1 MYDSETSGM
10 TSGRIKYNSSE
21 INRILGLI
29 KGRMSDVTTAV
40 QQIEKAG
47 NSALEATGGEKT
59 DLGACINV
67 LVKEDL
73 SSKVKQAEQNLNNL
87 IELIVNID
95 KEYNDANVEL
105 LNDVKRIIANAKN
118 PTAPNPGTPV
128 SQSEQ

>member
-59 DLGACINV
+59 DIGA
-67 LVKEDL
+67 
-73 SSKVKQAEQNLNNL
+73 
-87 IELIVNID
+87 
-95 KEYNDANVEL
+95 
-105 LNDVKRIIANAKN
+105 
-118 PTAPNPGTPV
+118 
-128 SQSEQ
+128 